1 MKKLLLSLAI
11 ASSVA
16 VPAWSQPVR
25 DAETN
30 LRCSIPADAAIYARQ
45 AGILP
50 VISRGTPITVRGGEP
65 VPTVMV
71 DGWSPPP
78 GPLNELL
85 TQLGSEAGFAV
96 VGAQG
101 MPQVSWAGGKAPLSD
116 VLDNLT
122 KQANASWSFSSGVLR
137 VAPGQ
142 PVISVPASMRTGP
155 NRDATLA
162 LLDTLRGYNANP
174 VKLQGD
180 GISFS
185 ASSQNMDKIVS
196 GLSGASEIFVFDVS
210 FYRGRPAEGRYNWSA
225 LGPVSMTAE
234 GAGGRMMLGED
245 GSSKL
250 SAFLSSSG
258 DVQKSGSQTV
268 AGPSGWSLVV
278 PESQCG
284 NGSRELTLRP
294 KRTGDGFSLRLEGF
308 GAPTDVPIIAL
319 GQTLALAAPSPNGG
333 WIEMVTIR
341 PRILSVR

>member
-1 MKKLLLSLAI
+1 MKKLLISLLV
-11 ASSVA
+11 ASSA
-16 VPAWSQPVR
+16 AAPAWSQPVR

-50 VISRGTPITVRGGEP
+50 VISRGAPITVRNGEP
-65 VPTVMV
+65 APTVMV

-78 GPLNELL
+78 APLNDLL

-96 VGAQG
+96 IGAQG
-101 MPQVSWAGGKAPLSD
+101 MPQVAWTRGKAPLSD
-116 VLDNLT
+116 VLDDLT
-122 KQANASWSFSSGVLR
+122 RQANASWSFSSGVLR
-137 VAPGQ
+137 VSPGQ
-142 PVISVPASMRTGP
+142 PTVSVPATMKTGT

-185 ASSQNMDKIVS
+185 ASSQNLDKIVS

-210 FYRGRPAEGRYNWSA
+210 FYRGRPSEGRYNWSA
-225 LGPVSMTAE
+225 LGPVSMVSE

-245 GSSKL
+245 GADKL
-250 SAFLSSSG
+250 SAFLNSSG

-284 NGSRELTLRP
+284 SGSRELTLRP

-308 GAPTDVPIIAL
+308 GAPTDIPMITL
-319 GQTLALAAPSPNGG
+319 GQTLTMAAPTPNGG